1 MTHRIIV
8 LAASAA
14 TGLAALS
21 LAASAGSQAMKLPTP
36 GHTYKAA
43 PAGAYKLD
51 PKHTGLVA
59 RVPHFGFSYSVFRF
73 TAVTGDLAWDPANP
87 KADKLTVSVDPKAIE
102 TANTAPTDFA
112 AEIGDRFLKVAQF
125 PTATFTS
132 TAFHATGPEHG
143 TVEGD
148 LTLMGVTKHV
158 VFDVKLV
165 GAGKGMRSNEIGVTA
180 RTELDP
186 TAYGLPGVITGPI
199 ELTIDSE
206 FDG

>member
-1 MTHRIIV
+1 MIA
-8 LAASAA
+8 LAASAGA
-14 TGLAALS
+14 GLAALS

-36 GHTYKAA
+36 AHSYKAA
-43 PAGAYKLD
+43 PAGTYKLD
-51 PKHTGLVA
+51 AKHMGLVA

-73 TAVTGDLAWDPANP
+73 TDAKGDLTWDPANP
-87 KADKLTVSVDPKAIE
+87 KADKLDVTVDPKAIE
-102 TANTAPTDFA
+102 TANTGGDFA
-112 AEIGDRFLKVAQF
+112 GEIGTRFLKVAQF

-132 TAFHATGPEHG
+132 TAFHATGPDHG
-143 TVEGD
+143 TVDGD

-165 GAGKGMRSNEIGVTA
+165 GAGKGMHGNTIGVTA

-186 TAYGLPGVITGPI
+186 TAYNLPGVITGPI